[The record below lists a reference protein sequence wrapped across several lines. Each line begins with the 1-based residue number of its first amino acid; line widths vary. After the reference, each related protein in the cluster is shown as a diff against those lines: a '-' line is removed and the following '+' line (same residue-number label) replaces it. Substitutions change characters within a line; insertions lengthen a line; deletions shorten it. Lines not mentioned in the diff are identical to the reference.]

1 MSVDAPPCTSSPDRQ
16 GGEGLASAEAPTCGV
31 EPISFDGMLGWLH
44 RSGSAADVGVLIC
57 APVGRDARCAHLLL
71 RWIAEALAEGGY
83 PTLRFDYLGCG
94 DSLDLAPDLDALSV
108 WSANIG
114 QAADALRVA
123 TGVRRLVFCGL
134 RLGASLAAT
143 AAQARDDVAA
153 LVMMAPVARGRAW
166 LRELKLAG
174 ELGTPSH
181 RPGPRVTGSP
191 PPEMALESNGLGL
204 SAASVESL
212 ARLDL
217 HHLQQVPAEVMLVSH
232 SAAMVQLAP
241 QIAGLGARVTELAFP
256 DFDLLFDDSHSNV
269 VPEVLV
275 QAPLDWIGKVVPQT
289 PGTQHAE
296 RLAPLFPEL
305 RPPGAIERPVCFGE
319 DLRGVLC
326 LPTEG
331 GEAGLAAVFCNT
343 GGDPRAGAGGVSTQ
357 AARRLAQQGVA
368 SLRFDFAGL
377 GDSPAPGLR
386 ARTHIYETPRTADLD
401 AALALLATH
410 GLHSPVLVGLCA
422 GAHHAYW
429 TAACD
434 RRVSGVFLVSLIK
447 FVWRPGDS
455 LSVGRRDQARAA
467 RSYVQG
473 LGDPEIWRRVA
484 RGEVR
489 LWSIASSLL
498 RRFALRLGKSARRRE
513 WLEVRR
519 AAAALSSRGG
529 RAHMLLGLE
538 DASLEE
544 LETYFGHDGRD
555 WAARPNF
562 SVSIVDGLDHGLL
575 RAASRAVAI
584 EQLCAFMA
592 A

>member
-1 MSVDAPPCTSSPDRQ
+1 MSVEALSYSSSPDTQ
-16 GGEGLASAEAPTCGV
+16 EGDPPAPAAAAACGV

-44 RSGSAADVGVLIC
+44 RPASAADVGVLIC

-71 RWIAEALAEGGY
+71 RWIGDALAEAGY
-83 PTLRFDYLGCG
+83 PALRFDYLGCG
-94 DSLDLAPDLDALSV
+94 DSLDVTPNVDALSV
-108 WSANIG
+108 WTANIH
-114 QAADALRVA
+114 QAANALRA
-123 TGVRRLVFCGL
+123 TTGVRRLVFCGL
-134 RLGASLAAT
+134 RLGASLAA
-143 AAQARDDVAA
+143 AATQAREDVAG
-153 LVMMAPVARGRAW
+153 LVMMAPVVRGRAW
-166 LRELKLAG
+166 LRELKLAA

-181 RPGPRVTGSP
+181 RPGPRLTGPP
-191 PPEMALESNGLGL
+191 PPELALESNGLGL
-204 SAASVESL
+204 SAATVESL

-217 HHLQQVPAEVMLVSH
+217 RRLDRTPAEVMLVSP
-232 SAAMVQLAP
+232 SGAAQLTP
-241 QIAGLGARVTELAFP
+241 EIAGLGARVTELAFP
-256 DFDLLFDDSHSNV
+256 GLDLLFDDTHSNV
-269 VPEVLV
+269 VPEALV
-275 QAPLDWIGKVVPQT
+275 QATVDWIEKAVPQT
-289 PGTQHAE
+289 PAASAGE
-296 RLAPLFPEL
+296 RLALLPPEL

-319 DLRGVLC
+319 GLRGVLC
-326 LPTEG
+326 LPTG
-331 GEAGLAAVFCNT
+331 RAAAGRSAVFCNT
-343 GGDPRAGAGGVSTQ
+343 GGDPRAGAGGFSTT

-377 GDSPAPGLR
+377 GDSSAPGVR
-386 ARTHIYETPRTADLD
+386 ARTHIYATPRTADLD

-429 TAACD
+429 TAARD

-455 LSVGRRDQARAA
+455 LSVAPRDQARAA

-473 LGDPEIWRRVA
+473 LGDPEIWRRLT

-489 LWSIASSLL
+489 LWTIGSSLL
-498 RRFALRLGKSARRRE
+498 RRLVLRLGKSARRRE
-513 WLEVRR
+513 RR
-519 AAAALSSRGG
+519 AVRQAAVTLSSRGG

-544 LETYFGHDGRD
+544 LETYFGRDGRG
-555 WAARPNF
+555 WAARPDF

-584 EQLCAFMA
+584 DQLCAFMDG
-592 A
+592 